1 MMDSKQA
8 YILHSLCLAVVNNP
22 PLLNRWRLE
31 SIPWGDKL
39 VYHGMGESNE
49 LSDWLAIAPQN
60 WVFGLIRFI
69 ETHPLLAEVPIY
81 NDLLAF
87 GTALAG
93 LPVMNRESQS
103 WRKSEAKV
111 SPFVRI
117 WAAQHSKLEPRIES
131 LM

>member
-1 MMDSKQA
+1 MDSKQTYLLNA
-8 YILHSLCLAVVNNP
+8 LCAAVVNNP
-22 PLLNRWRLE
+22 PLLHRWRLE
-31 SIPWGDKL
+31 SVPWGDKL
-39 VYHGMGESNE
+39 IYARYGRINE
-49 LSDWLAIAPQN
+49 LSEWLACTPQN

-69 ETHPLLAEVPIY
+69 ESHPPMGELSLH
-81 NDLLAF
+81 DLLAF